1 LAGAIP
7 DLQLIKSR
15 FELNYDTVDLVFISE
30 LVSNQGE
37 AEIFPVLVSVS
48 FGNTDS
54 PLSSIFALFLLPH
67 GFDSLSELISLL
79 I

>member
-1 LAGAIP
+1 MAGTIP

-48 FGNTDS
+48 FGNTDC
-54 PLSSIFALFLLPH
+54 PLSSILAHFVFPH
-67 GFDSLSELISLL
+67 GLDSLSELIS
-79 I
+79 